1 MAKKPVQ
8 EERLVT
14 PANSEREAI
23 QGEGTLDNNADLGFD
38 PSTDQTP
45 MEDFDVDSEY
55 KPTPLIPKGQFVGN
69 ISSVKYN
76 PDDQTI
82 DWVVTFEGNGEDFLM
97 LDQETPIDGAT
108 MGYRNFLPKPGDENE
123 RTKTGRQT
131 KRQAKINMMKD
142 FADNMKIQMKS
153 PTQILESIS
162 NAEWIG
168 LRVKAN
174 VGFRMYEG
182 RTFNNLEKLFA
193 TE

>member
-8 EERLVT
+8 EEGLVT
-14 PANSEREAI
+14 PETPVDPI
-23 QGEGTLDNNADLGFD
+23 PEGGVADNNADLGFD
-38 PSTDQTP
+38 PSTDTVP

-55 KPTPLIPKGQFVGN
+55 KPTPLLPKGQFVGN

-82 DWVVTFEGNGEDFLM
+82 DWVVTFEGNGEDVLM
-97 LDQETPIDGAT
+97 LDNETLVDGAT

-142 FADNMKIQMKS
+142 FADNMKISMKS
-153 PTQILESIS
+153 PTQILESIG
-162 NAEWIG
+162 NADWIG

-174 VGFRMYEG
+174 IGFRMYEG
-182 RTFNNLEKLFA
+182 RTFNNIEKLMA
-193 TE
+193 AE

>member
-1 MAKKPVQ
+1 MAKKQNSAEEPVSERTAIQ
-8 EERLVT
+8 EEG
-14 PANSEREAI
+14 
-23 QGEGTLDNNADLGFD
+23 QGPSDNNADLGFD
-38 PSTDQTP
+38 PSTDTVP

-82 DWVVTFEGNGEDFLM
+82 DWVVTFEGNGEDVLM
-97 LDQETPIDGAT
+97 LDNETLVDGAT

-162 NAEWIG
+162 NAEWLG

-193 TE
+193 AE

>member
-8 EERLVT
+8 EEGLVT
-14 PANSEREAI
+14 PETPVDPI
-23 QGEGTLDNNADLGFD
+23 PEGGVTDNNTDLGFD
-38 PSTDQTP
+38 PSTDTVP

-82 DWVVTFEGNGEDFLM
+82 DWVVTFDGNGEDVLM
-97 LDQETPIDGAT
+97 LDNETLVDGAT

-142 FADNMKIQMKS
+142 FADNMKISMKS

-162 NAEWIG
+162 NAEWLG

-174 VGFRMYEG
+174 IGFRMYEG
-182 RTFNNLEKLFA
+182 RTFNNIEKLMA
-193 TE
+193 AE